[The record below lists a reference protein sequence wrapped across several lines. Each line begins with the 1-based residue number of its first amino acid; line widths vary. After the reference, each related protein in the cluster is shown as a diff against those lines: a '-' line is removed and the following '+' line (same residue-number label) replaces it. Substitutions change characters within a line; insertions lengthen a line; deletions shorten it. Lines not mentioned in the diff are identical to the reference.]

1 LVEEIKMNSYWSS
14 NIKRYEEYYIHFID
28 ASHKSG
34 TLLKQIRAMVGFGQR
49 KLIKKKILING
60 V

>member
-1 LVEEIKMNSYWSS
+1 MNSYWSS